1 MKAKLHKVSRA
12 RRGETLVEILVAILI
27 IALAS
32 GLFASMYMAAMNL
45 NLAARKDDD
54 NFYKAVTDLEQ
65 MVDDG
70 TGTAVEGEHKIK
82 FEIKPETSSD
92 PGEGESVQGGSG
104 DIQVDV
110 YTQDGMSVYKQK
122 GD

>member
-1 MKAKLHKVSRA
+1 MKLLKKCKAK
-12 RRGETLVEILVAILI
+12 RGETLVEILVAILI

-54 NFYKAVTDLEQ
+54 NFYKAVTELEQ

-70 TGTAVEGEHKIK
+70 TGTAAEGDHKIK
-82 FEIKPETSSD
+82 FKITPETGSD
-92 PGEGESVQGGSG
+92 PGEGEPAKGGSG

-110 YTQDGMSVYKQK
+110 YTQDGMSVYKQ
-122 GD
+122 GGLRP